1 MESRNYPH
9 ISSELE
15 LFMLINNI
23 ITLVELVAIPD
34 EVLVEMPGFG
44 WRLLKEIL
52 SLRKV
57 Q

>member
-15 LFMLINNI
+15 HFMLINNI

>member
-15 LFMLINNI
+15 HFMLINNI
-23 ITLVELVAIPD
+23 ITLVELVALPD